1 MRLFKRTNRTI
12 DTNGKV
18 APDAV
23 KGYYQTTKP
32 ERMWLV
38 WLLSILTFVITVIIV
53 LALFWVGRWA
63 IHQITKSKLQPNTV
77 TPTVQ
82 QPSSNTRQN
91 GAASTNS
98 SPTAGSSNTS
108 GAPVVTPTPASATAT
123 NTTQPTPSTP
133 SLVKTGPDSDVW

>member
-1 MRLFKRTNRTI
+1 MQLFKRTNRTV

-53 LALFWVGRWA
+53 LAVFWVGRWA
-63 IHQITKSKLQPNTV
+63 IHQLAKSKPQPNTV

-82 QPSSNTRQN
+82 QPSSNRRQN
-91 GAASTNS
+91 GATSTNPS
-98 SPTAGSSNTS
+98 STAGSSNT
-108 GAPVVTPTPASATAT
+108 GAAAVAPPTPAPAT
-123 NTTQPTPSTP
+123 NNVQPTPSTP